1 MTHEHDD
8 ELVTAWMRELAA
20 LPVDTSRL
28 PDPSHIWLKAQLLRR
43 WDAQQTALAPLEW
56 GERAQIVMAL
66 VGAIALLAWAWPK
79 LHAIA
84 APSGL
89 SSTIGIATAAA
100 ALLALTFA
108 VAAFNL
114 NPGRR

>member
-1 MTHEHDD
+1 
-8 ELVTAWMRELAA
+8 
-20 LPVDTSRL
+20 
-28 PDPSHIWLKAQLLRR
+28 
-43 WDAQQTALAPLEW
+43 
-56 GERAQIVMAL
+56 MAL

-89 SSTIGIATAAA
+89 SSTIVIATAAA
-100 ALLALTFA
+100 VLLALTFV
-108 VAAFNL
+108 VAAFEL